1 MLLRRKVLGCTFVT
15 SQTYQ
20 TRQTNTGKSGDK
32 VEDSDDPAVVL
43 RRLQQDIRE
52 RSNVAREAVPP
63 PPPRRSGKTD
73 FFSKPGTLEGK
84 DAAAEAA
91 KKKTSNQFLR
101 KLSVME
107 EEAQSPTFPTYD
119 AAAERRRRTV
129 EKKIKEEREKLVV
142 FRDVGMDLDK
152 PILSRDVFLVLK
164 YFRYGIEFAIDN
176 ELERMLRYFNEHA
189 VNELKIIQDSKL
201 MRGPPTLSRKKSVQV
216 ASSNSSRRDS
226 LTPPLATGEG
236 RGFQVLSHFPTV
248 RGCLLQQ
255 FATPPSPS
263 VVNTCKEV
271 LQPPTPAQ
279 SFFSPASLKFRESPA
294 AYDIADESQF
304 STLSPSA
311 FRRPAVVIF
320 SQLGQKFGS
329 RADQEWRELAYKTIC
344 PTVLPYIRTKEPENE
359 GTVPKTVKEPHQR
372 KPIDVISLRS
382 VDIYKYKWCTAFTF
396 VALPTLLI

>member
-1 MLLRRKVLGCTFVT
+1 
-15 SQTYQ
+15 
-20 TRQTNTGKSGDK
+20 
-32 VEDSDDPAVVL
+32 
-43 RRLQQDIRE
+43 
-52 RSNVAREAVPP
+52 
-63 PPPRRSGKTD
+63 
-73 FFSKPGTLEGK
+73 
-84 DAAAEAA
+84 
-91 KKKTSNQFLR
+91 
-101 KLSVME
+101 
-107 EEAQSPTFPTYD
+107 
-119 AAAERRRRTV
+119 
-129 EKKIKEEREKLVV
+129 
-142 FRDVGMDLDK
+142 MDLDK

-382 VDIYKYKWCTAFTF
+382 VDIYKYKWVHRLYIRRFANSLDMNSVPGIMTANSTYVGTRLLEPFYS
-396 VALPTLLI
+396 VLGLRNYLLPQVMLVDHEGVIRWLSAGCPDRYEAEHFPKLLAQLEAEYYQKIK